1 LTHNERVTHRTR
13 WLILAVSTPLV
24 ILVAIG
30 GLLGAAPI
38 EPAQRGFAP
47 LRVFEDVV
55 SLIRSSYVEAVDM
68 DPVMDGAMR
77 GLADGLDAESAY
89 LTPAEVERFDAG
101 RSNGPAD
108 VGLVVARQ
116 FWARVVG
123 VRDGS
128 PAARAGLRTGDY
140 IRMIDGTPTRDMSAL
155 TAARLL
161 SGSPGS
167 TVELLVIRSNA
178 ADPHRVSLTRE
189 TPSGPVV
196 KGKRLDGQTALVRVH
211 RFEATT
217 AAALESELDA
227 LSVSDD
233 TTVLLDLRGV
243 ADGTA
248 ADAVAAARLFVKYG
262 PLATSEGR
270 DGKQEA
276 VAPERTDGAR
286 TMPLILLVS
295 NGTAHAAEVFAAAIQ
310 GNDRGQLV
318 GEPTTGLAGE
328 QKLVRLPDGHGLW
341 MTYRHYLTVS
351 GEPIHGNGLDPDVP
365 VAGPVVDFGEP
376 APAADPILNRALELA
391 RKGQA
396 AGPQEATAGA
406 RLSR

>member
-1 LTHNERVTHRTR
+1 
-13 WLILAVSTPLV
+13 
-24 ILVAIG
+24 
-30 GLLGAAPI
+30 
-38 EPAQRGFAP
+38 
-47 LRVFEDVV
+47 
-55 SLIRSSYVEAVDM
+55 
-68 DPVMDGAMR
+68 
-77 GLADGLDAESAY
+77 
-89 LTPAEVERFDAG
+89 
-101 RSNGPAD
+101 
-108 VGLVVARQ
+108 
-116 FWARVVG
+116 
-123 VRDGS
+123 
-128 PAARAGLRTGDY
+128 
-140 IRMIDGTPTRDMSAL
+140 
-155 TAARLL
+155 
-161 SGSPGS
+161 
-167 TVELLVIRSNA
+167 
-178 ADPHRVSLTRE
+178 
-189 TPSGPVV
+189 
-196 KGKRLDGQTALVRVH
+196 
-211 RFEATT
+211 
-217 AAALESELDA
+217 
-227 LSVSDD
+227 
-233 TTVLLDLRGV
+233 VLLDLRGV